1 MTTVFIN
8 FLQKS
13 QINIS
18 FDTCRFGISGL
29 NYLKTICV
37 QIITKRLKIYEQYM
51 PNEVRNTEK
60 RIRIELLRFNKKMIS
75 NDSFFVIIINSPLIL
90 PLVRIFYKIYN
101 NKISRTFEDIIQ
113 IFLNLKHL
121 KQIFM

>member
-1 MTTVFIN
+1 
-8 FLQKS
+8 
-13 QINIS
+13 
-18 FDTCRFGISGL
+18 
-29 NYLKTICV
+29 
-37 QIITKRLKIYEQYM
+37 M

-121 KQIFM
+121 K